1 MYRFLK
7 QYFLK
12 SARRGQWHTFKGISL
27 ETLFIYGRVWNG
39 PMLYKNRLTGFRHM
53 AKNGTVMVYK
63 IDCIKP
69 E

>member
-12 SARRGQWHTFKGISL
+12 SARRGQWHTFPGISL
-27 ETLFIYGRVWNG
+27 ETFYIWQSVKRTFAIQEQVD
-39 PMLYKNRLTGFRHM
+39 RHM
-53 AKNGTVMVYK
+53 AKNGSVMVYK